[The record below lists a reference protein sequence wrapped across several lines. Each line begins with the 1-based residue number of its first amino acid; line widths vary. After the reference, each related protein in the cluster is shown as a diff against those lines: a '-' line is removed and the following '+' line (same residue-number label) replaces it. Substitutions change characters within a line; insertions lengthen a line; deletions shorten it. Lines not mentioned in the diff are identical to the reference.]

1 MALTKTQEINVTIIS
16 NNQSSPTI
24 TNDVPLSQLF
34 TTYRNWNLLRKSIKG
49 QFLSF
54 SRFHCLEL
62 IFQCNVSIYSISS
75 NNTYSLKR
83 HPTPNKRLPPP
94 PPASLAIISNERPS
108 RISISAPSSL
118 TCLNSRDALKSCFH
132 FHFIHKF
139 LSFSY
144 SDISTDE

>member
-1 MALTKTQEINVTIIS
+1 MMALTKTKEINVTIIS

-24 TNDVPLSQLF
+24 TNDVPLSKLF
-34 TTYRNWNLLRKSIKG
+34 TTYRNWNLLRKSTKG
-49 QFLSF
+49 QFPSF
-54 SRFHCLEL
+54 TRFHCLEL

-94 PPASLAIISNERPS
+94 PPPSLAIISNERPS
-108 RISISAPSSL
+108 RISTPSSL

-139 LSFSY
+139 LSFRY